1 MFKKL
6 LVVLMGLAAATAFAA
21 TAQPRTDDTPKSQAM
36 MDAAG
41 AKKAKPSTK
50 PASAAADKASVAK
63 SDKAKAK
70 ADKEAAKAEN
80 AKTKAEKK
88 AGKPATMTKPAAAAP
103 AASK

>member
-50 PASAAADKASVAK
+50 PASAAADKAKAK
-63 SDKAKAK
+63 ADKETAQAEKAKAK
-70 ADKEAAKAEN
+70 ADKKAA
-80 AKTKAEKK
+80 AEKARSEK
-88 AGKPATMTKPAAAAP
+88 KVGKPAAAAS
-103 AASK
+103 AAAK

>member
-6 LVVLMGLAAATAFAA
+6 LVVLMGLGAATAFAA

-50 PASAAADKASVAK
+50 PASAAADKAAV
-63 SDKAKAK
+63 DKAKAK
-70 ADKEAAKAEN
+70 ADKEAAKAEK

>member
-6 LVVLMGLAAATAFAA
+6 LVVLMGLGAATAFAA

-50 PASAAADKASVAK
+50 PASAAADKAKAK
-63 SDKAKAK
+63 ADKEAAQADKAKAK
-70 ADKEAAKAEN
+70 ADKKAAAEKARS
-80 AKTKAEKK
+80 EKK
-88 AGKPATMTKPAAAAP
+88 AGKPAAAAS
-103 AASK
+103 AAAK